1 MLTFGR
7 LLKRHD
13 RKGFDCGNEALND
26 YLQRRAS
33 QEMKCGDAVC
43 HVLTEDDGNEIL
55 GFFTLSSASISSTGL
70 RTLCGS
76 KFFYAEAGFFLL
88 GRLAVSKKAQGR
100 GIGTLLVNE
109 AIRITVQSD
118 IGAHGLIVDLKDEQL
133 FDFYKRFGFLS
144 FPDNKL
150 RMVLIVR
157 QKT

>member
-55 GFFTLSSASISSTGL
+55 GFFTLLPSAHAVPL
-70 RTLCGS
+70 R
-76 KFFYAEAGFFLL
+76 K
-88 GRLAVSKKAQGR
+88 GRK
-100 GIGTLLVNE
+100 T
-109 AIRITVQSD
+109 
-118 IGAHGLIVDLKDEQL
+118 
-133 FDFYKRFGFLS
+133 S
-144 FPDNKL
+144 FP
-150 RMVLIVR
+150 VR
-157 QKT
+157 QSPARA